1 MRPQRLD
8 WLVGAAVV
16 LACGAGILVFL
27 QGPQPFDPAT
37 YFDAAMA
44 FPGGGLNLFSL
55 RIGLTIPVWIV
66 LQIAGPSEVALYAI
80 PVATGALLGG
90 AVYGTMLVLFRD
102 RVLAAGAALVTVL
115 NAAYLLNASAIFPD
129 TTATATFTAGV
140 FCLVLGAQEGHLSPR
155 WASGAAVAAG
165 LFLGWTYLIR
175 EFSPV
180 LLPAVLAAVLLL
192 RYPPRRILLVAGA
205 AVAIAAVELVYAAAR
220 TGNPFLHASRLLDN
234 DGGGAGE
241 GRVEHIQSQLGNP
254 FETIAVFPRLLLA
267 WGSGWLLLGL
277 LALFV
282 VALVVT
288 RDRRLWLFA
297 AWLFSYWLILALVGL
312 VSLPSGAWVVNI
324 TNVRYWYP
332 VFPALA
338 MGAFGGLALLAERVR
353 LRREVAL
360 VPVAAAALTL
370 VVLVPGMVEFK
381 SCEGDPAWRTEPR
394 ERWTELRSWFGTPA
408 ADRYDELWTDWRTH
422 RLVPAYASTAFGG
435 ELWDGRVSYVLH
447 LDGDPVPPSARS
459 DSVLLVHREFL
470 RRDLAEL
477 RDDWRPVF
485 ATEDGA
491 LVVLASGEPGHS
503 APWWTPLRPEADRA
517 EPGSCG
523 ISPYEPR

>member
-1 MRPQRLD
+1 VRPQRLD

-16 LACGAGILVFL
+16 LACGVGILVFL

-37 YFDAAMA
+37 YFDAAMV

-66 LQIAGPSEVALYAI
+66 LQIAGPSEFALYAI
-80 PVATGALLGG
+80 PVASGALLGG
-90 AVYGTMLVLFRD
+90 AVYGTMVVLFRD

-129 TTATATFTAGV
+129 TTATAIFTASV
-140 FCLVLGAQEGHLSPR
+140 FCLVLGAQEGRLSAR
-155 WASGAAVAAG
+155 WLSAAAVAAG
-165 LFLGWTYLIR
+165 LLLGWTYLIR

-180 LLPAVLAAVLLL
+180 LLPAVIAAVLLL

-205 AVAIAAVELVYAAAR
+205 AVVSGSVELIYAAAR
-220 TGNPFLHASRLLDN
+220 TGNPFLHASRLLDHE
-234 DGGGAGE
+234 GGGATE
-241 GRVEHIQSQLGNP
+241 GRIEHIQSQLGNP
-254 FETIAVFPRLLLA
+254 FETLAVFPRLLLA

-282 VALVVT
+282 VALVGT
-288 RDRRLWLFA
+288 RDRRLWFFA
-297 AWLFSYWLILALVGL
+297 VWLFSYWLVMALVGL

-338 MGAFGGLALLAERVR
+338 MGGFGGFALLATRFLPHR
-353 LRREVAL
+353 GVAL

-370 VVLVPGMVEFK
+370 IVLVPGVVEFK

-408 ADRYDELWTDWRTH
+408 ADRYGELWTDWRTH
-422 RLVPAYASTAFGG
+422 RLVPAYASTTFGRD
-435 ELWDGRVSYVLH
+435 LWDGSVSYVLR
-447 LDGDPVPPSARS
+447 LDGDPVPPRARS
-459 DSVLLVHREFL
+459 DAAILVHREYL
-470 RRDLAEL
+470 RRDIAEL

-503 APWWTPLRPEADRA
+503 ASWWTPLPPAPDRA
-517 EPGSCG
+517 DPGTCG
-523 ISPYEPR
+523 VSPYEPG